1 MNALTTL
8 NNIDLFRLCTLR
20 SGLKLEIKG
29 MRMSHGHSC
38 YAILKSEGYRGSKQA
53 ILDQVIQD
61 IENQKTL
68 QHIDALMSQGMT
80 RSDAQAVAEA
90 EQLTA

>member
-1 MNALTTL
+1 MSALTTL
-8 NNIDLFRLCTLR
+8 SQIDLYRLCTLR
-20 SGLKLEIKG
+20 SGLKLEIRG
-29 MRMSHGHSC
+29 LRMSSGKSC
-38 YAILKSEGYRGSKQA
+38 YALLKAEGYKGSKQT

-90 EQLTA
+90 EQLQA

>member
-1 MNALTTL
+1 
-8 NNIDLFRLCTLR
+8 
-20 SGLKLEIKG
+20 

-38 YAILKSEGYRGSKQA
+38 YAILKSEGYKGSKQT